1 MYSKLFTYIKN
12 QYLLGNFTDENLV
25 TLVEKGRIADT
36 ERQELLTLK

>member
-1 MYSKLFTYIKN
+1 MSPFYPYIKN

-25 TLVEKGRIADT
+25 TLVEKGRISDT